1 MNKNREIVVVEDNPD
16 DELMILDAFEENHV
30 TNPIVV
36 LRDGEEALDYFFA
49 RGRYSGRELHGS
61 PLAILLDLN
70 MPKVNGIEVLRELR
84 AHERTKT
91 FVVIILTTSTE
102 QEDLV
107 QSYELGA
114 NSFVR
119 KPVDF
124 DEFNKKIKSLGY
136 YWELVNIAPD

>member
-1 MNKNREIVVVEDNPD
+1 MPNSREIIVVEDNPD

-30 TNPIVV
+30 HNPVVV

-49 RGRYSGRELHGS
+49 RGQYSGREVGRS

-84 AHERTKT
+84 ADPRTRN
-91 FVVIILTTSTE
+91 FVVIILTTSCE
-102 QEDLV
+102 QEDIV

-136 YWELVNIAPD
+136 YWELVNITPD